1 MIEFWGPLYKFA
13 EIKKDMELLCFSFCQ
28 TEQILEVALATSSK
42 DGPVSSFNVFS
53 HLKDLLQATVQK
65 DARLSEQSRLQKD
78 ISEWIQKL
86 EDCRK
91 EGETKQQ
98 QLQVLQNEIE
108 ENKAKLTQQHVVLHI
123 HDFT

>member
-1 MIEFWGPLYKFA
+1 M
-13 EIKKDMELLCFSFCQ
+13 
-28 TEQILEVALATSSK
+28 ALATSSK